1 MGELYELYPK
11 LPKNIRQVGER
22 DQVVKL
28 YIEDYV
34 NTYLK
39 RLYPAGGQDLRV
51 GLLLGEIRTEEG
63 IPFLFIDGALEMEQV
78 TREGEKVE
86 FTATL
91 RRLIKNRN
99 YVWGVVAQFFNIGA
113 QIAVWS
119 FVIRYAMQQLNFDGV
134 LASLGD
140 SASAEA
146 VVNALRGVEPVAAAF
161 YNGCE
166 WLGLDDLLPR
176 TAEQA
181 AATYYIMSL
190 ILFVIMRFVC
200 TACLLYT
207 SDAADD

>member
-1 MGELYELYPK
+1 MGEYSGSRAE

-86 FTATL
+86 FTE
-91 RRLIKNRN
+91 
-99 YVWGVVAQFFNIGA
+99 
-113 QIAVWS
+113 
-119 FVIRYAMQQLNFDGV
+119 
-134 LASLGD
+134 
-140 SASAEA
+140 EA
-146 VVNALRGVEPVAAAF
+146 L
-161 YNGCE
+161 
-166 WLGLDDLLPR
+166 
-176 TAEQA
+176 
-181 AATYYIMSL
+181 SL
-190 ILFVIMRFVC
+190 IHI
-200 TACLLYT
+200 
-207 SDAADD
+207 

>member
-1 MGELYELYPK
+1 ML
-11 LPKNIRQVGER
+11 V
-22 DQVVKL
+22 
-28 YIEDYV
+28 
-34 NTYLK
+34 
-39 RLYPAGGQDLRV
+39 
-51 GLLLGEIRTEEG
+51 LLLAIRFTKMPNLSEK
-63 IPFLFIDGALEMEQV
+63 
-78 TREGEKVE
+78 GEKVE

-181 AATYYIMSL
+181 AATYYIMYNYFYNMEKL
-190 ILFVIMRFVC
+190 IKKQ
-200 TACLLYT
+200 
-207 SDAADD
+207 